1 MSAARRVTNMEGR
14 FMESVSLVGIDLAKH
29 VFHVHG
35 IDATGRAVIQKQLRR
50 PQLLR
55 WIAQLPATTIAMEAC
70 SGAHFWGRQFM
81 QLGHQVRL
89 ISAQYVK
96 AFARGQKNDR
106 NDAEAICEAASRPTM
121 RIVAVKSADQQQI
134 LALHRVRDLLVKQR
148 TASVN
153 QLRGLLAEFG
163 VIAPQGRRAIM
174 TALPDILED
183 ASNGIPPMMRELAAE
198 QRQRLLELDVQ
209 VSEASRRIEQ
219 LARTNELIHGLTK
232 LRGVGP
238 LVATAF
244 VADVGDPHAF
254 RNGRQVGAWLGL
266 VPRQHSSGGKT
277 RLSHITRRG
286 DPYLRSLLVHG
297 ARAVVR
303 TAARHDDPMSKW
315 IRELEARRGR
325 NRTVVA
331 VANKLARHLWA
342 TWRYSLAA

>member
-1 MSAARRVTNMEGR
+1 
-14 FMESVSLVGIDLAKH
+14 MESVSLVGIDLAKH
-29 VFHVHG
+29 VFHIHG
-35 IDATGRAVIQKQLRR
+35 IDANGRPVIQKQLRR
-50 PQLLR
+50 PQLMR
-55 WIAQLPATTIAMEAC
+55 WAAQLPATTIAMEAC

-81 QLGHQVRL
+81 EFGHQVRL

-96 AFARGQKNDR
+96 AFVRGQKNDR
-106 NDAEAICEAASRPTM
+106 NDAEAICEAASRPSI

-163 VIAPQGRRAIM
+163 VIIPQGRRAVM
-174 TALPDILED
+174 AALPDILED
-183 ASNGIPPMMRELAAE
+183 ASNQIPPMMRALAAE
-198 QRQRLLELDVQ
+198 QRERLLELDGRIAD
-209 VSEASRRIEQ
+209 ASQRIEQ
-219 LARTNELIHGLTK
+219 LARSNAVIRDLTK

-244 VADVGDPHAF
+244 VADVGDPRAF

-303 TAARHDDPMSKW
+303 TAARHDDSLSKW
-315 IRELEARRGR
+315 ILEVESRRGR
-325 NRTVVA
+325 NRAVVA

-342 TWRYSLAA
+342 TWRYSMVA